1 MVMISKQKISYIG
14 HNRVSFTAPDGT
26 KAKRKIRQSLHSGPY
41 VLYNNKRTYLGITI
55 EWFIWQKL
63 REEAQHTEYCMLV

>member
-55 EWFIWQKL
+55 E
-63 REEAQHTEYCMLV
+63 